1 MPDNR
6 AWLLI
11 RTDISRETDY
21 VVFLNEHVAK
31 QSIGENIGFLAQDS
45 LDGIEWDEEDADK
58 LRTILK
64 DVAEKRWDDAVSNWD
79 EWRSDKGPL
88 DDDIEMIP
96 IDLVT

>member
-1 MPDNR
+1 MPDDK

-21 VVFLNEHVAK
+21 VVFLNEHVAMESLG
-31 QSIGENIGFLAQDS
+31 QSIAFLAQEE
-45 LDGIEWDEEDADK
+45 LDTIDWDQEDENR
-58 LRTILK
+58 LREILK
-64 DVAEKRWDDAVSNWD
+64 DVADKRLDDAVSNWD

-88 DDDIEMIP
+88 DDDIEMIK

>member
-1 MPDNR
+1 MAADK

-21 VVFLNEHVAK
+21 VVFLNEHVAMESVG
-31 QSIGENIGFLAQDS
+31 QSIGYLAQET
-45 LDGIEWDEEDADK
+45 LDTIEWDQEDADK
-58 LRTILK
+58 LREILK

-79 EWRSDKGPL
+79 DGRSDKGPL
-88 DDDIEMIP
+88 DDDIEMVP

>member
-1 MPDNR
+1 MPDDK

-21 VVFLNEHVAK
+21 VVFLNEHVAMA
-31 QSIGENIGFLAQDS
+31 SLGESIGFLAQDS
-45 LDGIEWDEEDADK
+45 LDTIEWDEEDAGR
-58 LRTILK
+58 LREILK

-88 DDDIEMIP
+88 DDDIEIIK